1 MQKQCLIKRILLLA
15 VIILTVSA
23 GGIHA
28 SDIPKYT
35 TEWGFYGTIT
45 EGNGML
51 VSQVTPKSAAAD
63 AGLQSGDIIIAMNGV
78 AVKSFSAFASPPYVP
93 VKLIVRRQDTEIE
106 RTILPGGLV
115 KLEVLDLK
123 QKFTIPGV
131 PAHENP
137 SAISAID
144 ALDYINV
151 LDQVVLDPKSGQIT
165 IIGHYDKDYD
175 TGVIPFLDL
184 LKTALVYPTPVLNL
198 KPTPDTK
205 KEVIEIGLREEYTT
219 FQQMIAVVRGH
230 PELERDRQLMIKEMS
245 KAYGLTPDEY
255 VAWYNYV
262 KLDKNKEIFPPSPIR
277 GIQVKVFSKLGY
289 SEVAQALEL
298 SFQNTP
304 AAAVKALQVLG
315 RGDEARAILNQN
327 SANSD
332 MTVGA
337 LMGATYLAIL
347 KDTKLASPEQL
358 ATLHDRYIAQSM
370 TWQTVLKTAQNFL
383 MPYDPKNSKPNIMNE
398 AFNRITL
405 STPAALLLER
415 VHPGY
420 SYIEPIN
427 LDKNSQLTRIMYE
440 ADYALK
446 SLSVMPE
453 LFQNIPGSRTK
464 TEYRI
469 ENRLMDG
476 SRKTFLH
483 SWLEPKMVQMTVSPE
498 RTVVAFISSQMRY
511 RMGDYNDY
519 WNFPPDKELDHKYD
533 AWCAQVMNHY
543 DAYAR
548 IIPAFHKV
556 REAAKIIALAKW
568 VIAERIPLDLRTV
581 TQEKWDMP
589 DKVPI
594 FWPLDQAY
602 FQPQGKADYVGI
614 IFRTADGGIVFNLRG
629 NWTRMTPST
638 TSETRV
644 ADQLTLSV
652 GLGQK
657 AVKATEDGNMEQ
669 ARYLAELSAQAM
681 SGGLSR
687 ANLAKL
693 NIVVPEAKPVLV
705 SPANVQLQKEVIKK
719 THQLIVTLGQN
730 PSSIGTATP
739 TLAQLNRL
747 YDQVRDNP
755 AAASDY
761 LLQLQTGKL
770 PPTVTAQTTAAK
782 PPTDTVCGESS
793 LGATTLSAERE
804 EYLTKKMNEAQ
815 DRLRHI
821 NEALKKLIAINVAQ
835 QAEINKLTAEI
846 TEQYKKAQDRV
857 WDVVFDLLTSVSLD
871 AFGAEQ
877 VKRVKGI
884 EDAIK
889 GKIAL
894 KTTPLN
900 AAALQKVEEDIKLL
914 QSTKFRSEE
923 AYSSTDNLIALFK
936 GVRYAN
942 DIDDWQRKNQSAWE
956 RAKTSLAL
964 LGNLALD
971 HPALE
976 KWLGKKAFFAG
987 EKLWQ
992 VAAMGKMAY
1001 YAWGFYMDILTQ
1013 IAIWEPMTANLQ
1025 NNLNYNTQ
1033 AMESLRQKAAKTYRE
1048 IGCIEAKLR

>member
-1 MQKQCLIKRILLLA
+1 MQKQYLIKRILLLA

-78 AVKSFSAFASPPYVP
+78 AVKSFSAFARRPPYVP
-93 VKLIVRRQDTEIE
+93 VKLLVRRQDTEIE
-106 RTILPGGLV
+106 RTILPRGLV

-137 SAISAID
+137 SAVSAID

-184 LKTALVYPTPVLNL
+184 LKTALVYPAPVLNL

-205 KEVIEIGLREEYTT
+205 KEFIEIGLRKEYAT
-219 FQQMIAVVRGH
+219 FEQMIAAVRGH

-289 SEVAQALEL
+289 SEVAKALEL

-304 AAAVKALQVLG
+304 DAAIKALQVLG
-315 RGDEARAILNQN
+315 RSDEARTILNQN

-332 MTVGA
+332 MMVGA

-383 MPYDPKNSKPNIMNE
+383 MPYQPKNSKPNIMNE

-405 STPAALLLER
+405 STPAMLLLER

-427 LDKNSQLTRIMYE
+427 LDKNSQLARIMYE

-446 SLSVMPE
+446 SISVMPE

-464 TEYRI
+464 MEYGI

-476 SRKTFLH
+476 EKRQFLH
-483 SWLEPKMVQMTVSPE
+483 VWLEPKMVQMTVSPE
-498 RTVVAFISSQMRY
+498 RTVVAFVSSQMLFSA
-511 RMGDYNDY
+511 GDDADY
-519 WNFPPDKELDHKYD
+519 WNLPPDKELNHEYD

-568 VIAERIPLDLRTV
+568 IIAEKIPLDLRTV

-594 FWPLDQAY
+594 FWVLMQSY
-602 FQPQGKADYVGI
+602 FQPKGKADYVGQI
-614 IFRTADGGIVFNLRG
+614 DRMANGGISFERS

-638 TSETRV
+638 ISETRV
-644 ADQLTLSV
+644 ADQLTLSA

-657 AVKATEDGNMEQ
+657 AVKALKDGDMEQ

-693 NIVVPEAKPVLV
+693 NIVVPEAKPVPV

-719 THQLIVTLGQN
+719 THQLIVTLGQD
-730 PSSIGTATP
+730 PSSIGTATS

-821 NEALKKLIAINVAQ
+821 NEALKKLVAINVAQ

-846 TEQYKKAQDRV
+846 TEQYKKAQDRA

-884 EDAIK
+884 EDAIT

-900 AAALQKVEEDIKLL
+900 AAALQKVEEEIKLL
-914 QSTKFRSEE
+914 QSTKFRLEE

-936 GVRYAN
+936 GVSYAN
-942 DIDDWQRKNQSAWE
+942 NIDDWQRKNQSAWE

-1048 IGCIEAKLR
+1048 IGCIEEKLR